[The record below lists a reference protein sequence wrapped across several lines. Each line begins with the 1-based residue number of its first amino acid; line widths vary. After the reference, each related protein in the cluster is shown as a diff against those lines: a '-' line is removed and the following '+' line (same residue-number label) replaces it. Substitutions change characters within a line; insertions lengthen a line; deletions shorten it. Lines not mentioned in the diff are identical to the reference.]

1 MEALN
6 FIKFWRSTGTYT
18 FNDHASPNPLVVK
31 EDELEEE
38 EEDSFFDL
46 EISVSDFDS
55 QNTKTNDDPE
65 TSKDKENVTR
75 LDSAKHNHN
84 PAQNPGLNFSE
95 PTLSLF
101 PNDLISR
108 RKILPIE
115 PRDTKPHSPI
125 ALLKSAPRFQ
135 VLPFKKPKS
144 KLMPTPRTGKTESKS
159 SSIHT
164 QKQKKQDNNA
174 FFTVKLKDEETP
186 NSSLFTRANSLRKSE
201 SKLQDHK
208 ISEDSKTERFSKEI
222 IQKYLNLIKPL
233 YVKVSKRYSEKL
245 QFPEVLP
252 PSASPSSSP
261 ATIPFPKKHL
271 RKSKS
276 ASASI
281 GVTQP
286 VSRRDDSL
294 WEQHDGIQSAILHCK
309 RSLNSSR
316 ESSLSRSIGGSLHE
330 KSRDSFSKDSSLL
343 SRFTSEPSDEKSVE
357 N

>member
-1 MEALN
+1 MEALK
-6 FIKFWRSTGTYT
+6 FIKFWRSTSTYT

-31 EDELEEE
+31 EDDLEVE

-65 TSKDKENVTR
+65 TNKDKENVTR
-75 LDSAKHNHN
+75 LDSADSNHN

-115 PRDTKPHSPI
+115 PSSKPHSPI

-135 VLPFKKPKS
+135 ILPFKKSKS
-144 KLMPTPRTGKTESKS
+144 KLMPTAKTESKS

-164 QKQKKQDNNA
+164 QKQKKQESNA
-174 FFTVKLKDEETP
+174 FFTVKLKVEETP
-186 NSSLFTRANSLRKSE
+186 NSSLFTRANSLRKAE
-201 SKLQDHK
+201 CKLQDHN

-252 PSASPSSSP
+252 PSASPSSYP
-261 ATIPFPKKHL
+261 ATIPFSKKHL

-281 GVTQP
+281 GVTRP

-330 KSRDSFSKDSSLL
+330 ESMDSFSKDSSLL

-357 N
+357 T